1 MYHGISSNIIKSVS
15 EELFGVF
22 TVSELSYF
30 SKSKSLSSTIEFMTF
45 ELKMIYEKTF
55 DFQFAHS
62 TEHAALQLPNQFSNS
77 FNEKQFTLRVIIE
90 FSKTFDTVDH
100 KILIT
105 KLEKY

>member
-1 MYHGISSNIIKSVS
+1 MAY
-15 EELFGVF
+15 L
-22 TVSELSYF
+22 LSQNCHT
-30 SKSKSLSSTIEFMTF
+30 SQKSKSLSSTIEFMTF